1 MPCIASFSL
10 RQYTLYCL
18 SSTAS
23 IFLGKR
29 RATTFPTPVS
39 LGRSWVPQPRTA
51 CFTGKSDLMS
61 TADLDDELNKA
72 MEALST
78 LITRKQRGDG
88 RTYATAY
95 DYMQVYLEV
104 TQSTATCWVTLLA

>member
-1 MPCIASFSL
+1 
-10 RQYTLYCL
+10 
-18 SSTAS
+18 
-23 IFLGKR
+23 
-29 RATTFPTPVS
+29 
-39 LGRSWVPQPRTA
+39 
-51 CFTGKSDLMS
+51 MS

-72 MEALST
+72 MDALST